1 MMTVTM
7 LSHWSDSSFA
17 EDPDTENKENEG
29 AGTCTLINDAEIVCI
44 SRVSTSRQ
52 NFSANLNRRIFSK
65 EERAI
70 SNMAGVLGKSKLD
83 PKRVD
88 YIKSETYRMY
98 PLQWKKNEKKV
109 WSDCV
114 AAIDKVNRRLN
125 RSKKSK
131 KLCQNYVL
139 YQLHTLILIP
149 NMYMPYLNDI
159 NFSFRTEFVYV

>member
-7 LSHWSDSSFA
+7 LLSHWSDSSFA

-29 AGTCTLINDAEIVCI
+29 AGTCALINDAEIVHI

-65 EERAI
+65 KERAI

-98 PLQWKKNEKKV
+98 PLQSKENENKV

-114 AAIDKVNRRLN
+114 AAIDKVNQRLN

-131 KLCQNYVL
+131 N
-139 YQLHTLILIP
+139 
-149 NMYMPYLNDI
+149 
-159 NFSFRTEFVYV
+159 